1 MATAGQPQPPPTPQ
15 AAPATPPPPTR
26 ATELSNR
33 VKERF
38 PDIVVDSMKEKRL
51 KITTS
56 SQKMRDVALFV
67 RDVLAFDH
75 ISCVSGTDYI
85 GKNAIEIIYF
95 VGNLSQPEL
104 KDFVIAI
111 AERPKRD
118 NPVVQSLVDV
128 WPGVEYHERETY
140 EMLGVNF
147 QGHPELKHL
156 LLPED
161 WSDLP
166 PLRKDYNSPGR

>member
-1 MATAGQPQPPPTPQ
+1 M
-15 AAPATPPPPTR
+15 
-26 ATELSNR
+26 
-33 VKERF
+33 
-38 PDIVVDSMKEKRL
+38 
-51 KITTS
+51 
-56 SQKMRDVALFV
+56 
-67 RDVLAFDH
+67 
-75 ISCVSGTDYI
+75 
-85 GKNAIEIIYF
+85 
-95 VGNLSQPEL
+95 